1 MNHKKTLSL
10 VLALCLFLTVLAG
23 CGRKP
28 AETAAPKTAAPEVTS
43 AAPRETT
50 AASEKTAA
58 PEETTEAPEETTAAP
73 EETTEAPEET
83 TAAPEESTAPP
94 GEPRHLNA
102 ASHMVGTSLDAA
114 VRYQGWTLTRSGI
127 GETLVKLDNRVELEA
142 CVADSWEWVDEYSL
156 KLHIREG
163 IFFHSGKAVDAAAV
177 KLCFEHVAEINE
189 RFPNYIDLKEII
201 ADGQYLTI
209 VSNTRNPQM
218 LWNLTEPLFCVMDVT
233 VEDIANKPAGTGP
246 YMVNSF
252 VEDRIE
258 LEANRNYW
266 NGEVGLDTITFTRVS
281 DAEARVMALQ
291 SGELDMTVTIDHT
304 NIKLFENEDYNVSVV
319 SGVRTN
325 VVKMNHAR
333 PFLKYKE
340 LRQAIS
346 YAIDRDTYG
355 ANITGGA
362 PSVCLFPASVPFDI
376 DSIEGYSY
384 DVDKAMQILD
394 EAGFVD
400 TDDDGIREIDGQNI
414 HLEYYQ
420 SAAHGSAEAGLIAQA
435 IQADLKI
442 IGVDVEIMSSENMS
456 DIKNAGLYDFCSD
469 NSNTVPT
476 GDGQYFLTN
485 MYHSSSGS
493 NKSAYSNP
501 EFDALIESFNDAY
514 SAEERYAIAHEAA
527 QMLNDDAA
535 DLFVTTV
542 PMSTV
547 SRAYVKNAEQ
557 HTVDYYMITRD
568 ITIER

>member
-1 MNHKKTLSL
+1 
-10 VLALCLFLTVLAG
+10 
-23 CGRKP
+23 
-28 AETAAPKTAAPEVTS
+28 
-43 AAPRETT
+43 
-50 AASEKTAA
+50 
-58 PEETTEAPEETTAAP
+58 
-73 EETTEAPEET
+73 
-83 TAAPEESTAPP
+83 
-94 GEPRHLNA
+94 
-102 ASHMVGTSLDAA
+102 
-114 VRYQGWTLTRSGI
+114 
-127 GETLVKLDNRVELEA
+127 
-142 CVADSWEWVDEYSL
+142 
-156 KLHIREG
+156 
-163 IFFHSGKAVDAAAV
+163 
-177 KLCFEHVAEINE
+177 
-189 RFPNYIDLKEII
+189 
-201 ADGQYLTI
+201 
-209 VSNTRNPQM
+209 
-218 LWNLTEPLFCVMDVT
+218 MDVT

-246 YMVNSF
+246 YMVTSF

-291 SGELDMTVTIDHT
+291 SGELDMTITIDHT

-346 YAIDRDTYG
+346 YAIDRETYG

-384 DVDKAMQILD
+384 DVDRAVQILD
-394 EAGFVD
+394 DAGFVD
-400 TDDDGIREIDGQNI
+400 TDGDGIREIDGENI

-435 IQADLKI
+435 IQADLLK

-485 MYHSSSGS
+485 MYLSTSGS
-493 NKSAYSNP
+493 NKSGYNNP
-501 EFDALIESFNDAY
+501 EFDALIERFNDAY

-527 QMLNDDAA
+527 QLLNDDAA

-547 SRAYVKNAEQ
+547 SRAYVKNAVQ
-557 HTVDYYMITRD
+557 PTVDYYMITKD
-568 ITIER
+568 ITIVR